1 MKAIDTSL
9 SNEYISRRRGRSI
22 LSSSIV
28 HYQTPRTLPATS
40 NNFDGEFILRG
51 RSQVID
57 HQVEVGG
64 VAIRVVADRLEAV
77 VVLVLGDKAVS
88 DDVVPGVRYD
98 LVPGQAGIDPS

>member
-40 NNFDGEFILRG
+40 NNFNREFVLRG
-51 RSQVID
+51 RSQVVN

-64 VAIRVVADRLEAV
+64 IAIRVVPDRLEAEV
-77 VVLVLGDKAVS
+77 VHVLVLGVLGDQAVS

-98 LVPGQAGIDPS
+98 LVPG

>member
-40 NNFDGEFILRG
+40 NNFDGEFVLRG
-51 RSQVID
+51 RSQVVN

-64 VAIRVVADRLEAV
+64 IAIRVVPDRLEAEV
-77 VVLVLGDKAVS
+77 VQQVLVLVVLGDQAVS

-98 LVPGQAGIDPS
+98 LVPG

>member
-40 NNFDGEFILRG
+40 NNFNGEFVLRG
-51 RSQVID
+51 RSQVVN

-64 VAIRVVADRLEAV
+64 IAIRVVPDRLEAEV
-77 VVLVLGDKAVS
+77 VQQVLVLGVLGDQAVS

-98 LVPGQAGIDPS
+98 LVPG

>member
-40 NNFDGEFILRG
+40 NNFDGEFVLRG
-51 RSQVID
+51 RSQVVN

-64 VAIRVVADRLEAV
+64 IAIRVVPDRLEAEV
-77 VVLVLGDKAVS
+77 VQVFVLVVLGDQAVS

-98 LVPGQAGIDPS
+98 LVPG

>member
-40 NNFDGEFILRG
+40 NNFDGEFVLRG
-51 RSQVID
+51 RSQVVN

-64 VAIRVVADRLEAV
+64 IAIRVVPDRLEAEDV
-77 VVLVLGDKAVS
+77 QVFVLDILGDQAVS

-98 LVPGQAGIDPS
+98 LVPG

>member
-40 NNFDGEFILRG
+40 NNFDGEFVLRG
-51 RSQVID
+51 RSQVVN

-64 VAIRVVADRLEAV
+64 IAIRVVPDRLEAEV
-77 VVLVLGDKAVS
+77 VQVLVLGVLGDQAVS

-98 LVPGQAGIDPS
+98 LVPG